1 MKFWLI
7 VFLFTSDGHFIGKLE
22 YKTRNKVECVEQ
34 SGRVAKRHVN
44 SQLQLQFYC
53 VTDNHYRGRSVDKG
67 IPLD

>member
-7 VFLFTSDGHFIGKLE
+7 VFLFTSDGDFIGKRE
-22 YKTRNKVECVEQ
+22 YQTSDKAQCVQLSGKVARQ
-34 SGRVAKRHVN
+34 YVN

-53 VTDNHYRGRSVDKG
+53 VTDDHFRGRSVDRG